1 MPPTTVPSDQ
11 ELDIIP
17 GRQTD
22 WKRGLVME
30 EVAKLSQDGF
40 LLNLLTEDKA
50 WQLLPS
56 TSGPLRTYWL
66 NKFKA

>member
-1 MPPTTVPSDQ
+1 
-11 ELDIIP
+11 
-17 GRQTD
+17 
-22 WKRGLVME
+22 ME

-56 TSGPLRTYWL
+56 TSSPLRTYWL

>member
-1 MPPTTVPSDQ
+1 
-11 ELDIIP
+11 
-17 GRQTD
+17 
-22 WKRGLVME
+22 ME

-56 TSGPLRTYWL
+56 TSGPLRAYWL